1 MQKYNF
7 FSIPRKKLLLLSP
20 FTFHLNRP
28 TFPLGI
34 SWLHF
39 FNNFLPPT
47 YHLLPWS
54 EIVWR
59 W

>member
-7 FSIPRKKLLLLSP
+7 FSIPRKKLFLLYS
-20 FTFHLNRP
+20 NRP
-28 TFPLGI
+28 SIPLRI

-54 EIVWR
+54 EIVRR